1 MTEYARPLDAL
12 VANDIEG
19 ALQWYERRRGP
30 ILNEPSH
37 LNNLQSWA
45 RLLCSLGR
53 RTEALPLLDRL
64 DDNEECAVFVVGQRL
79 IEAGRRNLPPEA
91 QLASIP
97 LGAATRYR
105 NAVMAAMTEFDIFRD
120 TPAARH
126 IAIAGISFCGS
137 TIMDIILEGLP
148 GVASIGESVWLTR
161 GWQIYFPYG
170 ERSVPGLQGCNR
182 CGADCEY
189 LTPNFRTALGLN
201 PTDWYSRVAERL
213 DTRLLISSDKNLV
226 KIIQNDP
233 KLNFTALV
241 LFKSPKQAWSSTY
254 VKTSQTYGSS
264 EAAFEG
270 MIKFMN
276 VWKSAYAEILHSF
289 KPLGGKVFVDF
300 DRFSQEPNA
309 MFPSIV
315 RALKLEYDP
324 AALLSPSP
332 GHSLGGNSNAI
343 KRVHGAG
350 HRVAIYP
357 LPEPAIPADH
367 AAWIDGESD
376 LGELHRALQAASK
389 RDLASVA

>member
-1 MTEYARPLDAL
+1 MTELARPLDAL

-19 ALQWYERRRGP
+19 ALQWYERRRGS
-30 ILNEPSH
+30 ILNDPSH
-37 LNNLQSWA
+37 LYNLQSWA
-45 RLLCSLGR
+45 RLLCCLGR

-64 DDNEECAVFVVGQRL
+64 ADNEEHAVFVVGQRI
-79 IEAGRRNLPPEA
+79 IEGGRLDLPPEA
-91 QLASIP
+91 QLASVP
-97 LGAATRYR
+97 LGAAERHR
-105 NAVMAAMTEFDIFRD
+105 KAIGAAMAEFDIFRE
-120 TPAARH
+120 PRAARH
-126 IAIAGISFCGS
+126 IAISGISFCGS

-148 GVASIGESVWLTR
+148 GVSSIGESIWLTR
-161 GWQIYFPYG
+161 GWQILFPYG

-201 PTDWYSRVAERL
+201 PTDWYSRIAEHL
-213 DTRLLISSDKNLV
+213 NAMVLVSSDKNLP

-233 KLNFTALV
+233 LLRLTALA

-254 VKTSQTYGSS
+254 KKTSHTYRTP

-270 MIKFMN
+270 MAQFMTI
-276 VWKSAYAEILHSF
+276 WKSAYSEILHSF
-289 KPLGGKVFVDF
+289 KPLGGKIFIDF

-309 MFPSIV
+309 MFPLIAH
-315 RALKLEYDP
+315 ALKLEYDP
-324 AALLSPSP
+324 AALVSPSP

-367 AAWIDGESD
+367 AAWIDGQSD
-376 LGELHRALQAASK
+376 LGELHRALQAASE